1 MKIRGYD
8 ITEKRV
14 AAVCAV
20 VLLVVSLFAA
30 VKQTNAAADTE
41 NLLRSKDQQKSSK
54 SVEQKMKVKSD
65 DSTVQQLVPQKNN
78 ANAANAANANKD
90 TGAAKKATGSQE
102 QSDKNE
108 TEKKNKPDDKAAQS
122 SVNKSKPQSG
132 SYTYA
137 VQDGDSYA
145 TIVRRAISEH
155 GGSGLNPAQKIAAE
169 TKLAEQ
175 AGWPEV
181 DTGQT
186 IKIDSAVL
194 SQAVSLARSMT
205 VDEQQSWQAYA
216 DGVIW

>member
-1 MKIRGYD
+1 
-8 ITEKRV
+8 
-14 AAVCAV
+14 
-20 VLLVVSLFAA
+20 
-30 VKQTNAAADTE
+30 
-41 NLLRSKDQQKSSK
+41 
-54 SVEQKMKVKSD
+54 MKVKSD

-78 ANAANAANANKD
+78 ANAANANKD
-90 TGAAKKATGSQE
+90 AGAAKKATGSQE

-132 SYTYA
+132 SYTYV
-137 VQDGDSYA
+137 VQDDDSYA
-145 TIVRRAISEH
+145 KIVRRAISEH

-205 VDEQQSWQAYA
+205 ADEQQSWQAYA

>member
-1 MKIRGYD
+1 MKFCFLTDEFFELY
-8 ITEKRV
+8 
-14 AAVCAV
+14 
-20 VLLVVSLFAA
+20 
-30 VKQTNAAADTE
+30 
-41 NLLRSKDQQKSSK
+41 
-54 SVEQKMKVKSD
+54 
-65 DSTVQQLVPQKNN
+65 KNC
-78 ANAANAANANKD
+78 D
-90 TGAAKKATGSQE
+90 E
-102 QSDKNE
+102 I
-108 TEKKNKPDDKAAQS
+108 EKKNKPDDKAAQS

-132 SYTYA
+132 SYTYV

-194 SQAVSLARSMT
+194 SQAIGLVRSMT
-205 VDEQQSWQAYA
+205 VGEQQSWQAYA
-216 DGVIW
+216 DEVIW

>member
-78 ANAANAANANKD
+78 ANAANANKD
-90 TGAAKKATGSQE
+90 ARAAKKTTGV
-102 QSDKNE
+102 
-108 TEKKNKPDDKAAQS
+108 KAFAF
-122 SVNKSKPQSG
+122 
-132 SYTYA
+132 
-137 VQDGDSYA
+137 
-145 TIVRRAISEH
+145 
-155 GGSGLNPAQKIAAE
+155 
-169 TKLAEQ
+169 
-175 AGWPEV
+175 
-181 DTGQT
+181 
-186 IKIDSAVL
+186 
-194 SQAVSLARSMT
+194 
-205 VDEQQSWQAYA
+205 
-216 DGVIW
+216 

>member
-54 SVEQKMKVKSD
+54 SVEQKMKAKSD

-78 ANAANAANANKD
+78 ANAANANKD
-90 TGAAKKATGSQE
+90 AGAAKKATGSQE

-205 VDEQQSWQAYA
+205 ADEQQSWQAYA

>member
-1 MKIRGYD
+1 M
-8 ITEKRV
+8 
-14 AAVCAV
+14 
-20 VLLVVSLFAA
+20 
-30 VKQTNAAADTE
+30 
-41 NLLRSKDQQKSSK
+41 
-54 SVEQKMKVKSD
+54 
-65 DSTVQQLVPQKNN
+65 
-78 ANAANAANANKD
+78 
-90 TGAAKKATGSQE
+90 
-102 QSDKNE
+102 
-108 TEKKNKPDDKAAQS
+108 
-122 SVNKSKPQSG
+122 NKSKPQLG

-205 VDEQQSWQAYA
+205 ADEQQSWQAYA

>member
-8 ITEKRV
+8 ITEKRG

-78 ANAANAANANKD
+78 ANAA
-90 TGAAKKATGSQE
+90 
-102 QSDKNE
+102 
-108 TEKKNKPDDKAAQS
+108 
-122 SVNKSKPQSG
+122 
-132 SYTYA
+132 
-137 VQDGDSYA
+137 VQDGDSDA
-145 TIVRRAISEH
+145 TIVRRAINEH

-194 SQAVSLARSMT
+194 SQAISLARSMT
-205 VDEQQSWQAYA
+205 ADEQQSWQAYA
-216 DGVIW
+216 DGIIW